1 MIDLS
6 IIIVNWN
13 TKEYLLRCLKSV
25 FQSDKSNSSE
35 VIVVDNGS
43 QDGSPGEANR
53 LFPKIRVIAN
63 GENLGFARATNQGI
77 SQSSGRY
84 ILLLN
89 PDTEAKEKAIGRL
102 VSFMESHLDAGIA
115 GGQLLNADGSKQN
128 SIANFPSLATE
139 LLNKS
144 LLRRLFPK
152 RFPGKERHYSGPIEV
167 DSVIGACLIARR
179 EAVERVGTLD
189 EGYFLF
195 FEETDW
201 CFRMKKAG
209 WKVYHVPEAEVIH
222 YQGKGAE
229 TRKRE
234 AKAEYYQSRYRFF
247 RKNRGQLQWFFL
259 LIGLMAKLKIEVLS
273 MGIGCLVTL
282 FLVRRW
288 RKRLSVYAYLMA
300 WHLRFCPRGWGLKT
314 ADNH

>member
-1 MIDLS
+1 
-6 IIIVNWN
+6 
-13 TKEYLLRCLKSV
+13 
-25 FQSDKSNSSE
+25 
-35 VIVVDNGS
+35 
-43 QDGSPGEANR
+43 
-53 LFPKIRVIAN
+53 VIAN

-77 SQSSGRY
+77 SQSSGKY

-89 PDTEAKEKAIGRL
+89 PDTEAKGNAIEKL
-102 VSFMESHLDAGIA
+102 VVFMGSHLDAGIA
-115 GGQLLNADGSKQN
+115 GGQLLNEDGSKQN

-201 CFRMKKAG
+201 CYRMKKAG

-222 YQGKGAE
+222 FQGKGAE

-234 AKAEYYQSRYRFF
+234 AKAEYYRSRYRFF
-247 RKNRGQLQWFFL
+247 RKNRGRLQWFVL
-259 LIGLMAKLKIEVLS
+259 LIGLMAKLKIELLS
-273 MGIGCLVTL
+273 MGIGCLFTL
-282 FLVRRW
+282 FLIRKW
-288 RKRLSVYAYLMA
+288 RKRLSLYAYLMV
-300 WHLRFCPRGWGLKT
+300 WHLRFCPRGWGLNN
-314 ADNH
+314 AQ